1 MKKIYVTPSLIYD
14 AIDGTDV
21 VRTSPVRLDVG
32 DFNEAWL
39 VD

>member
-14 AIDGTDV
+14 EFEINDV

-32 DFNEAWL
+32 YFEEQWL
-39 VD
+39 N